1 MLSKIKSVFSSG
13 PKTAASILALIFA
26 WMLIGILVRDDP
38 VSETPD
44 MADHSSLDEVLVKRI
59 QSETVHREISILG
72 ETRYS
77 RRVVVTAL
85 SEGRV
90 ISISNKEGE
99 LVSPKSTIIQIDD
112 RDARAQ
118 YQQAKAFEE
127 QKQLEFDGF
136 QKLYDD
142 GLISVAK
149 LADARS
155 QLESAK
161 AQKIQKKIQFE
172 STRVTAPFEGI
183 LQKIM
188 VEQGDYVRMGQELA
202 EVLDFSPFVIV
213 GEVSEREA
221 VYIKQGLQ
229 AEARLIDGSVFHGTI
244 SYKSALAESES
255 RSFTVELSVENQDNQ
270 NILSGI
276 SSTIIIPVNHAKAHK
291 LASSALEIDDSGK
304 FGVKLIN
311 EDNLVSFQP
320 VTILKSS
327 HDGVWVKGLPD
338 IANVIV
344 RGQGFVKTGELVK
357 AVYENSEASNSPE
370 KTIDKDTQIDLSQQ
384 NPK

>member
-26 WMLIGILVRDDP
+26 WMLIGILLREDP
-38 VSETPD
+38 VLDTPEI
-44 MADHSSLDEVLVKRI
+44 ADYSSLNEVLVKRI
-59 QSETVHREISILG
+59 QSEAVHREISILG

-90 ISISNKEGE
+90 VSISNKEGQ
-99 LVSPKSTIIQIDD
+99 LVSPKSTLIQIDD

-127 QKQLEFDGF
+127 QKQLEFNGF
-136 QKLYDD
+136 QKLFDD
-142 GLISVAK
+142 ELISIAK

-172 STRVTAPFEGI
+172 GTRVTAPFEGV

-188 VEQGDYVRMGQELA
+188 VEQGDYVRKGQELA
-202 EVLDFSPFVIV
+202 EVLDFSPFVIT
-213 GEVSEREA
+213 GEVSERES
-221 VYIKQGLQ
+221 VYIEQGLK
-229 AEARLIDGSVFHGTI
+229 AKARLIDGRVFHGTI
-244 SYKSALAESES
+244 SYKSARAETES
-255 RSFTVELSVENQDNQ
+255 RSFSIELSVENQDNQ

-276 SSTIIIPVNHAKAHK
+276 SSTILIPVNHAKAHK
-291 LASSALEIDDSGK
+291 LASSALEIDDSGE
-304 FGVKLIN
+304 FGVKVIDDEN
-311 EDNLVSFQP
+311 MVSFLP

-327 HDGVWVKGLPD
+327 QDGVWVKGLPD
-338 IANVIV
+338 TVNVIV
-344 RGQGFVKTGELVK
+344 RGQGFVKPGEFVK
-357 AVYENSEASNSPE
+357 AVYENTQIGSSLE
-370 KTIDKDTQIDLSQQ
+370 KENDKNKQIDLSQQ